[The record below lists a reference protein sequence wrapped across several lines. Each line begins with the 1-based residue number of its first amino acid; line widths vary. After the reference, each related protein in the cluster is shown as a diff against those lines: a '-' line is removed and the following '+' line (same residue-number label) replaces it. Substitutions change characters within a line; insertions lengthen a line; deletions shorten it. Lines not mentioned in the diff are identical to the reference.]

1 MPLINKLVLG
11 TVQFGLPYGINN
23 KTGQPSLTES
33 LEILKEGKEKW
44 NQMAGYCRSLFFCSK
59 RHRSIS

>member
-23 KTGQPSLTES
+23 KTGQPKLSES
-33 LEILKEGKEKW
+33 LEILKE
-44 NQMAGYCRSLFFCSK
+44 AK
-59 RHRSIS
+59 RNGIEWLDTAEAY